1 VSDITESTTTT
12 AGAGTT
18 PGADTGTGTQPGT
31 TAAERTFTQAE
42 VNAFLAEQKRKD
54 EQRAKDAEARARQ
67 QEAEKAAA
75 AAGEWQTVAEQRKA
89 AADEAERRAADAAG
103 RVEHLEARLA
113 AQAAVVEKLIKAQL
127 AELPEAIRELAP
139 GGDDLTA
146 RLEWVAKAR
155 KAAATQPAATGTP
168 AGPRGTGAPAVVQPN
183 QLDRPTARAHGLD
196 YTAL

>member
-1 VSDITESTTTT
+1 MSDPITDT
-12 AGAGTT
+12 AITT
-18 PGADTGTGTQPGT
+18 PGAGSPDAAAGGATPAPTPG
-31 TAAERTFTQAE
+31 ERTFTQDDVERIVKDRLA
-42 VNAFLAEQKRKD
+42 AEQD
-54 EQRAKDAEARARQ
+54 RAKRAQAEAAR
-67 QEAEKAAA
+67 KAAEEA
-75 AAGEWQTVAEQRKA
+75 AAKAGEWQTVAEQRKA
-89 AADEAERRAADAAG
+89 AADEAERRASDAAG